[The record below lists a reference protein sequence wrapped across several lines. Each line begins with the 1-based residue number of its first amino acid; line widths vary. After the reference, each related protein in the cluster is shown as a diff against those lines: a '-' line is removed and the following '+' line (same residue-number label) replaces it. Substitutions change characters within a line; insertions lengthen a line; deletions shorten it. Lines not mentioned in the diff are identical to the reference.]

1 MTFEKYCENVYDKF
15 NIEVKKQDSE
25 KILNIDNASI
35 LLSQY
40 FVVLEQRRHS
50 HCKVDMCDDNCVH
63 EEIEYAYKKLGEE
76 LIVIYLSTT
85 EE

>member
-1 MTFEKYCENVYDKF
+1 MTFEKYCESVYDKF
-15 NIEVKKQDSE
+15 IIEVKKQDSE
-25 KILNIDNASI
+25 KILNTNSASI

-40 FVVLEQRRHS
+40 FEVLEQRRQS

-63 EEIEYAYKKLGEE
+63 KEIEYSYKKLGEE
-76 LIVIYLSTT
+76 IIIIYLSID

>member
-25 KILNIDNASI
+25 KILSIDSSSI

-40 FVVLEQRRHS
+40 FDVLEHSRQS
-50 HCKVDMCDDNCVH
+50 HCKVDICDDNCVH
-63 EEIEYAYKKLGEE
+63 KEIEYDYKKLGEE
-76 LIVIYLSTT
+76 MLILNLSIT